1 MLNTQSLIEK
11 IKNTPQDVH
20 FKEAIGVIEKE
31 YDFTPT
37 AFTNG
42 EQVNAVNE
50 NNGSCK
56 IFSFALIHQ
65 LNKDETLHLFGDFYR
80 VDVLQNPQGED
91 HQNIRQ
97 FMLNGWEGVVFSSQA
112 LKAIHTK

>member
-11 IKNTPQDVH
+11 VKTTPQDVN
-20 FKEAIGVIEKE
+20 FKEVISVIENE

-42 EQVNAVNE
+42 EQANAVNE

-56 IFSFALIHQ
+56 IFSFAAINQ
-65 LNKDETLHLFGDFYR
+65 LNEEETLNLFGDFYR
-80 VDVLQNPQGED
+80 VDVLQNPQGDD

-97 FMLNGWEGVVFSSQA
+97 FILNGWKGIVFSAQA
-112 LKAIHTK
+112 LTIK